1 LSVIIPSMAKSRSK
15 ATTPTT
21 GLAVIIEKHERL
33 VVVGLVALGLL
44 VRLAHFFQIEANDPY
59 FYFPSVDPGVYHEWA
74 ARIAGGEWLG
84 DDVFFLAPLYP
95 YALGVLYK
103 ITGASLYAARL
114 FQLVIGAGSCA
125 LIYLLG
131 KRTLGAAT
139 GALAAL
145 TWSIYSMSVFYDGV
159 LLVAAIQTPLNLLL
173 ALALVRASSRPGG
186 VLNWALAGALL
197 GISALARPNV
207 LLLVIPIL
215 PWMYFSFRRRL
226 SKSRLVIAAM
236 VFGASTT
243 AVILPVTIRNLV
255 VGDDIVL
262 ISAQGG
268 ANFYIGNGPGATGVF
283 RVPSVFPPT
292 RADDPMQQR
301 LAYTRVARSDL
312 GEDLAPSEIS
322 RYWWNRASSHIA
334 DHPDQWIHLMGLKLG
349 LFFNEFE
356 SGNSRDYPSSRNFSS
371 VLRLPLPTFGLV
383 APLALLGMA
392 LAWKKKEALVFPLYA
407 MVLTYVV
414 SLMIFFVLSHYR
426 MPVMPF
432 MVLFAA
438 YGVVWIAEKIR
449 ERRMLPLV
457 LAAGTLALC
466 IVVTQMDLVDDTG
479 SRFMVHYN
487 LGNKFR
493 QMENIDRAAEE
504 YERSIDLNP
513 HYISSHHNLALMTE
527 RMPERRARAVAAWER
542 VLELGGENKD
552 AMYVERA
559 RQHLR
564 YLSSLG
570 R

>member
-1 LSVIIPSMAKSRSK
+1 MARSKSK
-15 ATTPTT
+15 ATTPKI
-21 GLAVIIEKHERL
+21 GLSAMVEKHERL
-33 VVVGLVALGLL
+33 VVIGLTALGLL

-74 ARIAGGEWLG
+74 TRIAGGEWLG

-95 YALGVLYK
+95 YTLGVLYK
-103 ITGASLYAARL
+103 ITGASIYAARL

-145 TWSIYSMSVFYDGV
+145 TWSVYSMSVFYDGV

-173 ALALVRASSRPGG
+173 ALALVRASSRPGI
-186 VLNWALAGALL
+186 LNWALAGALL

-226 SKSRLVIAAM
+226 SRMRLVVM
-236 VFGASTT
+236 VLVFGVSTC
-243 AVILPVTIRNLV
+243 AVVLPVTFRNLV

-301 LAYTRVARSDL
+301 LAYAKVAKGDL

-334 DHPDQWIHLMGLKLG
+334 AHPDQWIRLMGLKLG

-392 LAWKKKEALVFPLYA
+392 LAWKKKGAMVFPLYA

-426 MPVMPF
+426 MPVAPF
-432 MVLFAA
+432 LVLFAA
-438 YGVVWIAEKIR
+438 YGVIWAAGKIR
-449 ERRMLPLV
+449 ERQMLPIG
-457 LAAGTLALC
+457 LAAGALALG
-466 IVVTQMDLVDDTG
+466 IAVTQMDLTDETG
-479 SRFMVHYN
+479 GRFMVHYN

-493 QMENIDRAAEE
+493 QMEKIDRAVEE

-527 RMPERRARAVAAWER
+527 RMPEHRARAVTAWER
-542 VLELGGENKD
+542 VLELGRKNKD
-552 AMYVERA
+552 SMYVDRA

-564 YLSSLG
+564 RLSSLN

>member
-1 LSVIIPSMAKSRSK
+1 M
-15 ATTPTT
+15 
-21 GLAVIIEKHERL
+21 IEKHERL
-33 VVVGLVALGLL
+33 VVIGLVALGLL
-44 VRLAHFFQIEANDPY
+44 VRLVHFFQIEANDPF

-103 ITGASLYAARL
+103 ITGASIYAARL
-114 FQLVIGAGSCA
+114 FQLVIGAFSCA

-145 TWSIYSMSVFYDGV
+145 TWSVYSMSVFYDGV

-173 ALALVRASSRPGG
+173 ALALVRASSRPGT
-186 VLNWALAGALL
+186 LNWALTGALL
-197 GISALARPNV
+197 GISSLARPNV

-226 SKSRLVIAAM
+226 SKMRLVIAAI
-236 VFGASTT
+236 VLGASTA
-243 AVILPVTIRNLV
+243 AVVLPVTFRNLV

-268 ANFYIGNGPGATGVF
+268 ANFYIGNGPGATGAF
-283 RVPSVFPPT
+283 RVPSLFPPT

-301 LAYTRVARSDL
+301 LAYAKVAKGDL
-312 GEDLAPSEIS
+312 GKDLAPSEIS
-322 RYWWNRASSHIA
+322 RYWWNLAWSHMA
-334 DHPDQWIHLMGLKLG
+334 DHPDQWIRLMGLKLG

-426 MPVMPF
+426 MPVAPF
-432 MVLFAA
+432 LVLFAA
-438 YGVVWIAEKIR
+438 YGVIWLAERIR
-449 ERRMLPLV
+449 DRRMLPLG
-457 LAAGTLALC
+457 LAAGALALG
-466 IVVTQMDLVDDTG
+466 IAVTQMDLVDETG
-479 SRFMVHYN
+479 SRYMVHYN

-493 QMENIDRAAEE
+493 QMEKIDRAVEE

-527 RMPERRARAVAAWER
+527 RMPEHRARAVAAWER
-542 VLELGGENKD
+542 VLELGEKNKD
-552 AMYVERA
+552 SMYIERA

>member
-1 LSVIIPSMAKSRSK
+1 MARSKSK
-15 ATTPTT
+15 ATTPKI
-21 GLAVIIEKHERL
+21 GLSAMVEKHERL
-33 VVVGLVALGLL
+33 VVIGLVALGLL
-44 VRLAHFFQIEANDPY
+44 VRLVHFFQIEANDPY

-74 ARIAGGEWLG
+74 TRIASGEWLG

-95 YALGVLYK
+95 YTLGILYK
-103 ITGASLYAARL
+103 ITGASIYAARL

-145 TWSIYSMSVFYDGV
+145 TWSVYSMSVFYDGV

-173 ALALVRASSRPGG
+173 ALALVRASSRPGI
-186 VLNWALAGALL
+186 LNWALAGALL

-215 PWMYFSFRRRL
+215 PWMYFSFHRRL
-226 SKSRLVIAAM
+226 SRTRLFVMAL
-236 VFGASTT
+236 VFGVSTC
-243 AVILPVTIRNLV
+243 AVVLPVTFRNLV

-301 LAYTRVARSDL
+301 LAYAKVASGDM

-334 DHPDQWIHLMGLKLG
+334 AHPGQWIRLLGLKLG

-371 VLRLPLPTFGLV
+371 VMKLPLPTFGLV

-392 LAWKKKEALVFPLYA
+392 LAWKKKEAMVFPLYA

-426 MPVMPF
+426 MPVAPF
-432 MVLFAA
+432 LVLFAA
-438 YGVVWIAEKIR
+438 YGVIWLFEKIR
-449 ERRMLPLV
+449 KKRMIPIG
-457 LAAGTLALC
+457 LAAGALALG
-466 IVVTQMDLVDDTG
+466 IAVTQMDLVDETG

-493 QMENIDRAAEE
+493 QMKKIDRAVEE

-513 HYISSHHNLALMTE
+513 QYISSHHNLALMTE
-527 RMPERRARAVAAWER
+527 RMPKRRARAVTAWER
-542 VLELGGENKD
+542 VLELGKQNKD

-559 RQHLR
+559 RKHLQH
-564 YLSSLG
+564 LSSLD